1 MILMIKKIYIYVI
14 SMILLNGLV
23 GSISYMCFR
32 KIRQRLEKKGLIS
45 MCITVLR
52 GAVLSFLMPIVI
64 VLIYFIYYVY
74 EEDYTMFALSP
85 LVGWVFFVVGIIWTI
100 GFLKAILKTI
110 RIQAQMNQLRKRAC
124 VCSRSILDCKNQWK
138 EEVGVRRNVEI
149 KTVYGLAVPI
159 ICGSLKPMILLPE
172 REYNKEE
179 LKIICIHEL
188 IHCKHKDIL
197 WKQLCGLVRVIHWWN
212 PLVKQLDM
220 DVDSWNETYCD
231 LESITIMKSKKR
243 YFTTI
248 CEIGISSFAKGAYL
262 CAALG
267 EDKSQLKTRILRIKS
282 IENKNTRNVMA
293 GTFLCIGLSFVVV
306 AVIILSTIGYH
317 KIYVET
323 VWATEIEEDL
333 PEEETEY
340 TMDLKEYTAKRI
352 GTNLAVTKLKQNIK
366 KGEEI
371 DVVQPLNAKT
381 RLETKELEL
390 KKGEKIKLTVF
401 SSQEIQRED
410 KDFVAGIIDGT
421 GKERYVMHAVDI
433 IHDFYVKK
441 DGKYKVFVEN
451 RYKKKIKI
459 GIAICVEK

>member
-1 MILMIKKIYIYVI
+1 MIWMIKKIYIYVI

-23 GSISYMCFR
+23 GSISYLCFR
-32 KIRQRLEKKGLIS
+32 KIRQQLERKGLIS
-45 MCITVLR
+45 MCITVLG

-100 GFLKAILKTI
+100 GFLKAIVKTI
-110 RIQAQMNQLRKRAC
+110 RIQTQMNQLRKRAC
-124 VCSRSILDCKNQWK
+124 VCSKSILDCKNQWK

-159 ICGSLKPMILLPE
+159 ICGFLKPMILLPE

-231 LESITIMKSKKR
+231 LESTTIIKSKKR

-248 CEIGISSFAKGAYL
+248 
-262 CAALG
+262 
-267 EDKSQLKTRILRIKS
+267 
-282 IENKNTRNVMA
+282 
-293 GTFLCIGLSFVVV
+293 
-306 AVIILSTIGYH
+306 
-317 KIYVET
+317 
-323 VWATEIEEDL
+323 
-333 PEEETEY
+333 
-340 TMDLKEYTAKRI
+340 
-352 GTNLAVTKLKQNIK
+352 
-366 KGEEI
+366 
-371 DVVQPLNAKT
+371 
-381 RLETKELEL
+381 
-390 KKGEKIKLTVF
+390 
-401 SSQEIQRED
+401 
-410 KDFVAGIIDGT
+410 
-421 GKERYVMHAVDI
+421 
-433 IHDFYVKK
+433 
-441 DGKYKVFVEN
+441 
-451 RYKKKIKI
+451 
-459 GIAICVEK
+459 

>member
-1 MILMIKKIYIYVI
+1 
-14 SMILLNGLV
+14 
-23 GSISYMCFR
+23 
-32 KIRQRLEKKGLIS
+32 

-248 CEIGISSFAKGAYL
+248 CEIGIS
-262 CAALG
+262 ALG

-306 AVIILSTIGYH
+306 AIIILSTIGYH

-366 KGEEI
+366 KGEEL

-381 RLETKELEL
+381 RLETKELRL
-390 KKGEKIKLTVF
+390 KKGERIELTVF
-401 SSQEIQRED
+401 SSKEIQRDD
-410 KDFVAGIIDGT
+410 KDFVAGIIDET

>member
-110 RIQAQMNQLRKRAC
+110 RIQAQMNQLRKKAC

-197 WKQLCGLVRVIHWWN
+197 QQS
-212 PLVKQLDM
+212 VKSEYHHLQK
-220 DVDSWNETYCD
+220 EH
-231 LESITIMKSKKR
+231 
-243 YFTTI
+243 I
-248 CEIGISSFAKGAYL
+248 CA
-262 CAALG
+262 
-267 EDKSQLKTRILRIKS
+267 
-282 IENKNTRNVMA
+282 
-293 GTFLCIGLSFVVV
+293 
-306 AVIILSTIGYH
+306 
-317 KIYVET
+317 
-323 VWATEIEEDL
+323 
-333 PEEETEY
+333 
-340 TMDLKEYTAKRI
+340 
-352 GTNLAVTKLKQNIK
+352 
-366 KGEEI
+366 
-371 DVVQPLNAKT
+371 
-381 RLETKELEL
+381 
-390 KKGEKIKLTVF
+390 
-401 SSQEIQRED
+401 QR
-410 KDFVAGIIDGT
+410 
-421 GKERYVMHAVDI
+421 
-433 IHDFYVKK
+433 
-441 DGKYKVFVEN
+441 
-451 RYKKKIKI
+451 
-459 GIAICVEK
+459 

>member
-1 MILMIKKIYIYVI
+1 
-14 SMILLNGLV
+14 
-23 GSISYMCFR
+23 
-32 KIRQRLEKKGLIS
+32 

-149 KTVYGLAVPI
+149 NTVYGLAVPI

-390 KKGEKIKLTVF
+390 KKGEKIDLTVF

>member
-1 MILMIKKIYIYVI
+1 MIWMIKKIYIYVI

-23 GSISYMCFR
+23 GSISYLCFR
-32 KIRQRLEKKGLIS
+32 KIRQQLERKGLIS

-390 KKGEKIKLTVF
+390 KKGEKIDLTVF